1 MINVSKPAQEQIRMY
16 FEGKEIAPIRIFLNS
31 AGCGGPS
38 LAMALDEKKETDA
51 VFTFDDVEYIMDKDL
66 VITSYSIHYTKL
78 YDLNT
83 IPFPCLLE
91 TFILPLCAFTI
102 LFTIDSPSPVPESF
116 VVK

>member
-66 VITSYSIHYTKL
+66 
-78 YDLNT
+78 
-83 IPFPCLLE
+83 LE
-91 TFILPLCAFTI
+91 KA
-102 LFTIDSPSPVPESF
+102 SPVDIDFAGTGFRLESGLELGGGCTGCSGGTCGC
-116 VVK
+116 